1 MSDAAL
7 PAPGF
12 WSDRRVFLT
21 GHTGFKGTWLSLW
34 LQSLGAKVTGYA
46 LEPATAPALF
56 DLAAA
61 ARQMDSLFGD
71 VRDLERLSSALRA
84 AAPEVVIHLA
94 AQPLVRQSY
103 ADPVGTYAT
112 NVMGTVHLLEA
123 VRKTPSVRAVV
134 VVTSD
139 KCYENREWLWS
150 YREDETLGGF
160 DPYSNSKACVEL
172 VAKSFRDSFFPADRH
187 ASHGVAVASARAGN
201 VIGGGDWSADRLLPD
216 FLRAAQAGTA
226 LELRNPTAIRPW
238 QHVLEPLAGYLRL
251 AQLLVEQGPAVSGAW
266 NFGPGEQDIRSVGE
280 VVRQLAEQWPT
291 SVDCRFAPETAGLHE
306 AHTLK
311 LDSSKAHALLG
322 WTPRWTLAQTLTSIA
337 AWHAAHQRGEDMRVA
352 TERQIV
358 SYACRGSLTL
368 PWTN

>member
-201 VIGGGDWSADRLLPD
+201 VIGGGDWSADRLIPD
-216 FLRAAQAGTA
+216 FLRAAQAGTNRDVN
-226 LELRNPTAIRPW
+226 LDIGES
-238 QHVLEPLAGYLRL
+238 VF
-251 AQLLVEQGPAVSGAW
+251 VDAW
-266 NFGPGEQDIRSVGE
+266 NPDGTATVRYRGAQWTVVQRAGHAPSTGEHRVVEIVGSRL
-280 VVRQLAEQWPT
+280 VV
-291 SVDCRFAPETAGLHE
+291 D
-306 AHTLK
+306 
-311 LDSSKAHALLG
+311 KA
-322 WTPRWTLAQTLTSIA
+322 
-337 AWHAAHQRGEDMRVA
+337 
-352 TERQIV
+352 
-358 SYACRGSLTL
+358 
-368 PWTN
+368 